1 MLLFPHPLSADED
14 GLLAVGGTL
23 SAERL
28 TLAYQ
33 MGIFPWYNQSPI
45 LWWYTHPRAVIY
57 PSQVKIS
64 KSMRSTL
71 RKSWSVTMDTAFNQ
85 VMEGCKHVRRSGQEG
100 TWITEEIQDAY
111 QHLHLEGKAH
121 SIEVWSD
128 GKIAGGLY
136 GVVSGKIFCGES
148 MFALVPNASKV
159 GLIWL
164 ARYLD
169 QLGCTLID
177 CQQDTDHM
185 RTMGSTLIG
194 KQDYWDILKEN
205 MLSTDMDITSSTFD
219 TWKEMYD

>member
-71 RKSWSVTMDTAFNQ
+71 RKPDASM
-85 VMEGCKHVRRSGQEG
+85 SG
-100 TWITEEIQDAY
+100 DRVK
-111 QHLHLEGKAH
+111 KAH
-121 SIEVWSD
+121 
-128 GKIAGGLY
+128 GL
-136 GVVSGKIFCGES
+136 
-148 MFALVPNASKV
+148 LR
-159 GLIWL
+159 
-164 ARYLD
+164 RYK
-169 QLGCTLID
+169 TLI
-177 CQQDTDHM
+177 
-185 RTMGSTLIG
+185 STC
-194 KQDYWDILKEN
+194 
-205 MLSTDMDITSSTFD
+205 T
-219 TWKEMYD
+219 